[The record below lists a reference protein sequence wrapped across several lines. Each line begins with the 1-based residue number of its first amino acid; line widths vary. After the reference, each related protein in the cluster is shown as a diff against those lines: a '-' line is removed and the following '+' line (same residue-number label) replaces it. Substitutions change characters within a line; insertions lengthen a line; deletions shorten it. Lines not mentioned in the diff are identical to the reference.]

1 MYVTIGDSKK
11 STDVFDV
18 YFIITNST
26 ISFSRKMKLSIFV
39 EYTMLTLQFLSKI
52 LKKKLLFLWG
62 FDRETKKVTKIILPM

>member
-1 MYVTIGDSKK
+1 MITMYVTIGDSKK

-52 LKKKLLFLWG
+52 LKKKLLFL
-62 FDRETKKVTKIILPM
+62 